1 MTAEEFGTLCIAR
14 PERKGRAML
23 VIKIE
28 DEVLTYD
35 LRRGRWACSDRV
47 LEAVAN
53 NTLPD
58 ERLSPSAIFS
68 KNGVEWMVLKHMEEI
83 WDDDLEV
90 IAFDPVQPPPA
101 EEGVV
106 Y

>member
-1 MTAEEFGTLCIAR
+1 MVQEFGTLCMTR

-23 VIKIE
+23 IIKIK

-35 LRRGRWACSDRV
+35 LKRGRWVCSDRV
-47 LEAVAN
+47 LEQVVN
-53 NTLPD
+53 NMLPD
-58 ERLSPSAIFS
+58 RHMTNSVIFS
-68 KNGVEWMVLKHMEEI
+68 KNGAEHFVLKHMEET
-83 WDDDLEV
+83 WGDTLKV
-90 IAFDPVQPPPA
+90 IAFEPVQPPPA

>member
-1 MTAEEFGTLCIAR
+1 MCMTR

-23 VIKIE
+23 IIKIE

-35 LRRGRWACSDRV
+35 LKRGRWVCTDRV

-53 NTLPD
+53 NMLPD
-58 ERLSPSAIFS
+58 THMTNSVIFS
-68 KNGVEWMVLKHMEEI
+68 KNGAEHFVLKHMEAI
-83 WDDDLEV
+83 WGDSLKV
-90 IAFDPVQPPPA
+90 IAFEPVQPPPA